1 MIGEMLLGIL
11 IFAAIIAVCIGI
23 GYLLFEG
30 LDGFVVG
37 AACFVGCLIGVV
49 VGLFLPCNMQGA
61 FYSCLGALIVAILLG
76 LLIWLICDR
85 FEFYEVI
92 AVIGAIV
99 VFIGSF
105 AGFWYLHLCNTEQD
119 PYSRNIV
126 KIEDPVVE
134 QYRYEVLGG
143 SDTTRISGTITGVRY
158 IRGNVS
164 EGDYYKIYYAKKD
177 ENGEMIA
184 VPITVS
190 EKATT
195 VVLMPDAEA
204 GPEYLLETVEK
215 YYKENRNVEPAEL
228 ILDKTVY
235 TYRLYVREDTFNGI
249 KLDGD

>member
-1 MIGEMLLGIL
+1 MIGEMILGIL
-11 IFAAIIAVCIGI
+11 IFAGIIAVCIGI
-23 GYLLFEG
+23 AYLIFEG

-37 AACFVGCLIGVV
+37 VACVVGCFIGVF

-61 FYSCLGALIVAILLG
+61 FYSSLGALVVAALLG

-85 FEFYEVI
+85 FELYEVI

-105 AGFWYLHLCNTEQD
+105 AGFWYWHLCLTEQD

-126 KIEDPVVE
+126 KIEEPVVE

-158 IRGNVS
+158 IRGSVN
-164 EGDYYKIYYAKKD
+164 EGDYYKIYYAKQDKT
-177 ENGEMIA
+177 GETIA

-228 ILDKTVY
+228 IHDKTVY
-235 TYRLYVREDTFNGI
+235 TYRLYVHEDTFNGI